1 MQQVWRADIAD
12 IAPGASSS
20 GLTSDVC
27 VQQAVRMAAAV
38 LFLVVI
44 FLIIAVGAFGLLVCQ
59 AAVGAVVVLA
69 AAEGGPA
76 AEKCAERKGSSDM
89 RQGRGGASLCLSSS
103 CQCGRR
109 SCSSGRWT
117 CGRKCA
123 ERQGSSDLRK

>member
-1 MQQVWRADIAD
+1 VQQVWRADIAD

-76 AEKCAERKGSSDM
+76 AENVQRER
-89 RQGRGGASLCLSSS
+89 AAV
-103 CQCGRR
+103 
-109 SCSSGRWT
+109 T
-117 CGRKCA
+117 
-123 ERQGSSDLRK
+123 